1 MDDLFPEVQLQRV
14 YVPVEDSI
22 KDESLSTLSLSY
34 MVMKTRWVFLTIM
47 GTPSPARTSTQNIL
61 SLLPRFTIKRM
72 RKGVKWKSRIKD
84 TRTHNSLLLKPLS
97 LSNAK
102 QIKRDTELALNA

>member
-34 MVMKTRWVFLTIM
+34 MVMKTR
-47 GTPSPARTSTQNIL
+47 
-61 SLLPRFTIKRM
+61 
-72 RKGVKWKSRIKD
+72 
-84 TRTHNSLLLKPLS
+84 
-97 LSNAK
+97 
-102 QIKRDTELALNA
+102 